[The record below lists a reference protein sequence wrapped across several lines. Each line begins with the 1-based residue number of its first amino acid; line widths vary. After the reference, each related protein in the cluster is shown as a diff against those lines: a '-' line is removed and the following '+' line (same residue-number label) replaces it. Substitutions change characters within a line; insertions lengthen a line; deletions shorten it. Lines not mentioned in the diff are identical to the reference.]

1 MVHTD
6 RFGFESPGEKQ
17 AGLGEDT
24 SPEVLRL
31 TTQSRPGLQAGGG
44 SWIQQSEGRKLPGPA
59 GTPPAFWEQGCWCQ
73 IPPKSLRSERGG
85 L

>member
-44 SWIQQSEGRKLPGPA
+44 VLDSAERRQETAWSSRDSSCFLGAGPLVSDP
-59 GTPPAFWEQGCWCQ
+59 TKVPPQ
-73 IPPKSLRSERGG
+73 
-85 L
+85 

>member
-44 SWIQQSEGRKLPGPA
+44 VLDSAE
-59 GTPPAFWEQGCWCQ
+59 
-73 IPPKSLRSERGG
+73 
-85 L
+85 